1 MALWLSRNLDQ
12 IFVHLAFGAH
22 LIRIVQ
28 LNNLHTDGRILVVLH
43 HLLNDRFC
51 LFFIQFYG
59 CGDLVQLYRFS
70 HRKEDRLNDRLVILF
85 IHPENSNSMPQ
96 SLTESEYHQRCVP
109 VI

>member
-28 LNNLHTDGRILVVLH
+28 LNDLHTDGRILVVLH

-51 LFFIQFYG
+51 LFFIQ
-59 CGDLVQLYRFS
+59 LYRFS
-70 HRKEDRLNDRLVILF
+70 HRKEDRLDDRLVILF